1 MSCTS
6 FSVIQP
12 ITVNLQ
18 VEAMLK
24 QPGSRSATVGLDSSE
39 ADLDGAGYHNL
50 DYRGLIFNLRD
61 GEANTL
67 KPSPPV
73 TRGGGEGTLSSD
85 NEVSA

>member
-18 VEAMLK
+18 VGAMLK

-39 ADLDGAGYHNL
+39 ADLAGAGSGYHDL
-50 DYRGLIFNLRD
+50 DQTPEFDSAEPEPAPEFEFDQSRD
-61 GEANTL
+61 G
-67 KPSPPV
+67 
-73 TRGGGEGTLSSD
+73 
-85 NEVSA
+85 